1 MPKDFQKK
9 KLCSDRCPL
18 RVVMDRFGDK
28 WSVLILLTLTEN
40 GIMRFNE
47 LANCIDNISL
57 KVLSSTLKILEDDGF
72 ISRTV
77 YPEVPPKVEYQLTE
91 VGEEIVVYIRNIS
104 EWANQNLK
112 QKTGL

>member
-28 WSVLILLTLTEN
+28 WSVLILLTLSEN
-40 GIMRFNE
+40 GTMRFNE
-47 LANCIDNISL
+47 LATFIDNISL

-72 ISRTV
+72 VCRKV
-77 YPEVPPKVEYQLTE
+77 YPEVPPKVEYRLTE
-91 VGEEIVVYIRNIS
+91 VGEEIIVYIRNIS
-104 EWANQNLK
+104 QWANQNLK
-112 QKTGL
+112 KKSEL